1 MMDSTLHSSALRGL
15 RQNICIRDTQTN
27 MEESEH
33 EDKQDKQGDDS
44 DQPRQNKELVPKRG
58 AVHQFV

>member
-33 EDKQDKQGDDS
+33 EDKQDKRGRLRPAKAKQG
-44 DQPRQNKELVPKRG
+44 
-58 AVHQFV
+58 ACT